1 MQNLLSNRLVPS
13 LALSLVGAATA
24 QAETPIALPDM
35 EVSTWGNSL
44 SPPDSV
50 AREDFQRFDRR
61 DVGEALNTLPGV
73 YLQGGGNRNERQVSV
88 RGFDSRQVPLFIDGV
103 PVYVPYDGNI
113 DLGRFLT
120 SDLAGIEVSK
130 GYASLLQGPNMLGG
144 AINLATRRPTR
155 PFEAGFGLSQG
166 WARDA
171 GRVGRA
177 ADFSLGG
184 KGRQGFFQAS
194 GAWLDRDARALP
206 GGLRDSDDLG
216 SHGERANSASR
227 DARGTLKLGLT
238 PNASDEYVLTYFKQ
252 DGDKQSPPYAG
263 SDPSFQSRY
272 WRWPDW
278 NKEGLY
284 FNSSTQLGERTRL
297 RTRLY
302 RDTFQNTLEQYNSR
316 ADLEAR
322 KGSRSQYDDW
332 SDGAGVELSQGLRE
346 DDSLAFALHWKQ
358 DVHRERQD
366 RGPWGRFEDRTW
378 SLSSEYQWALDA
390 ATRMIFGVS
399 YDWRESLEA
408 REYKTDRQGRTSEKE
423 YPDNDAEAFNWQW
436 SLVHPLDEASEVQL
450 NLADRSRF
458 ATLKDRYTTFRP
470 AVGQTVLVNPD
481 LDPERARLVELR
493 YRRAFGQ
500 DTTLDLALFHNRV
513 RDAIQ
518 ATDLGPNLAQNRN
531 VGEIVYQ
538 GLDLGL
544 RGRPAQRL
552 ELGANYSWIDS
563 DWRSSEAG
571 VVTGLPRHKLFAWAD
586 WQALEP
592 LHLVLSGEARSRT
605 YSDTGGS
612 RRAAGFALL
621 NLHGEYQA
629 SRELALSLALNNLA
643 DRRYAYNEG
652 FIEEGRTLWLGM
664 KYRY

>member
-1 MQNLLSNRLVPS
+1 
-13 LALSLVGAATA
+13 
-24 QAETPIALPDM
+24 
-35 EVSTWGNSL
+35 
-44 SPPDSV
+44 
-50 AREDFQRFDRR
+50 
-61 DVGEALNTLPGV
+61 
-73 YLQGGGNRNERQVSV
+73 
-88 RGFDSRQVPLFIDGV
+88 
-103 PVYVPYDGNI
+103 
-113 DLGRFLT
+113 
-120 SDLAGIEVSK
+120 
-130 GYASLLQGPNMLGG
+130 
-144 AINLATRRPTR
+144 
-155 PFEAGFGLSQG
+155 
-166 WARDA
+166 
-171 GRVGRA
+171 
-177 ADFSLGG
+177 
-184 KGRQGFFQAS
+184 
-194 GAWLDRDARALP
+194 
-206 GGLRDSDDLG
+206 
-216 SHGERANSASR
+216 
-227 DARGTLKLGLT
+227 
-238 PNASDEYVLTYFKQ
+238 
-252 DGDKQSPPYAG
+252 
-263 SDPSFQSRY
+263 
-272 WRWPDW
+272 
-278 NKEGLY
+278 
-284 FNSSTQLGERTRL
+284 
-297 RTRLY
+297 
-302 RDTFQNTLEQYNSR
+302 
-316 ADLEAR
+316 
-322 KGSRSQYDDW
+322 
-332 SDGAGVELSQGLRE
+332 
-346 DDSLAFALHWKQ
+346 WKQ